1 LGLFIAGIAFMTALY
16 FIVNKIIDPEAIVSG
31 FTSII
36 VSIWLVGGVII
47 AVLGVVGIYVSQL
60 FVEAKGRPR
69 TIVRKIHNFPK
80 E

>member
-1 LGLFIAGIAFMTALY
+1 MTALY
-16 FIVNKIIDPEAIVSG
+16 FVVNKIIDPEAVVSG

-60 FVEAKGRPR
+60 FVEAKARPR
-69 TIVRKIHNFPK
+69 TIVRKIHNFSK